1 MIKGN
6 NNSEHIEFV
15 SYSGKYPNLCRG
27 ILVLKIDGK
36 EVRFGNGK
44 NCEFKSFWESGGECG
59 FTNGYEDSFVNEGE
73 WVVNVNELP
82 DEYRKYAT
90 EIDYVINQNVP
101 YGCCGGCL

>member
-15 SYSGKYPNLCRG
+15 SYSGKYPNLCSG

-36 EVRFGNGK
+36 EVRFGNDK
-44 NCEFKSFWESGGECG
+44 NCDYERFWESGGVYG
-59 FTNGYEDSFVNEGE
+59 FTNGYKDSFVNEGE
-73 WVVNVNELP
+73 WIVDVHELP
-82 DEYRKYAT
+82 DEYQKYAN
-90 EIDYVINQNVP
+90 EIDDVINQNVP